1 MWKRIWKQ
9 IFTHCSSCL
18 IILGSSCIDLT
29 CRLTYLFN
37 PTWVMQQTL
46 GFPPA
51 SLASFSICC
60 CSPSSSSSS
69 SSKTREP
76 CQAHWWFIYIRV
88 PIFPSLLTALLC
100 LSHCLTHTHTHFQSV
115 SYRVCETLCDIDAK
129 CGFLFILTWWDGI
142 CRLAGLTRAHTCTH
156 THAHACSL
164 EHQTEMTAF
173 FFGGITWFSVC
184 VSSVTAGNIFI
195 YGVNRCQYFSHF
207 PLV

>member
-18 IILGSSCIDLT
+18 IILGSSCNDLT

-69 SSKTREP
+69 SKTREP
-76 CQAHWWFIYIRV
+76 CQAHWWFIYVRV
-88 PIFPSLLTALLC
+88 PIVPSLLTALLC

-142 CRLAGLTRAHTCTH
+142 CRLAGLTRVHTHTCTRLFPRTSNWDDSIFLWGYH
-156 THAHACSL
+156 
-164 EHQTEMTAF
+164 M
-173 FFGGITWFSVC
+173 IFSVC
-184 VSSVTAGNIFI
+184 VICDSW
-195 YGVNRCQYFSHF
+195 
-207 PLV
+207 